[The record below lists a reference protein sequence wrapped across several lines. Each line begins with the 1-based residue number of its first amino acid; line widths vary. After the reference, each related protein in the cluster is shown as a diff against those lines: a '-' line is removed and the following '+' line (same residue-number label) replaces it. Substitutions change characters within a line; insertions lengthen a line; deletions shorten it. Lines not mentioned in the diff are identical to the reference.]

1 MYRRVLKSMVLASV
15 AVLVAIPASAQV
27 RAEFGPF
34 HIRIAGDPPPRV
46 RFEART
52 VRPDRTAV
60 WTNGYWDRQG
70 EQWSWSSGRWQ
81 QPVAPSARWVK
92 ARYQREGCPWYRRQN
107 CSWRY
112 EPAHWSNQRL
122 VEGEDYQRWRSEHRS
137 GRDRR

>member
-1 MYRRVLKSMVLASV
+1 MYRRVLQSMVLASL

-27 RAEFGPF
+27 RADVGPF
-34 HIRIAGDPPPRV
+34 HIRIAADPPPRV

-52 VRPDRTAV
+52 ARPNRTAV

-70 EQWSWSSGRWQ
+70 DQWAWSSGRWQ
-81 QPVAPSARWVK
+81 QPNAPRARWVK
-92 ARYQREGCPWYRRQN
+92 ARYTREGCPWYRRQN

-122 VEGEDYQRWRSEHRS
+122 VEGDDYQAYRRTRNS
-137 GRDRR
+137 GRNRH